1 METTPVLL
9 ARNVLSSV
17 LALAFPD
24 DLVTDATAQQDF
36 LSQVQQIKTIFDQ
49 QNVFALVTDG
59 KALGKLQSVLV
70 QLMDQPPTQG
80 ADALRVKAAAYDLLL
95 VMLQQFP
102 LTVIESYVTTAYV
115 ERIFKTLKFD
125 QTKSD
130 DVHERKLVAIAA
142 CKVTRELVRHVEL
155 YTPEAR
161 RALFD
166 SFPKLFPA
174 LLALLNGVAKGDW
187 SHESDYE
194 LWSNGIAVF
203 MQLLEVSPNAL
214 RSFSAKIEALCIQVF
229 QLPVAA
235 RDPSVAVYH
244 ENAIKC
250 LGLLANASEKPH
262 SSWKQMMD
270 RAIEMM
276 HVQVDGLVGKRQN
289 SQTQQPT
296 GIKHWTKEA
305 SSDTSTVYQRSATI
319 IYRLKVTASI
329 VAQCLANR
337 SISEREVQ
345 LVLGDVIV
353 LTRRTVAI
361 RAQDV
366 GKQSAV
372 SEDGVRLPSS
382 VVYGMLPDVQTYVLQ
397 AFSATIDR
405 AGICALRQASK
416 IISVIHLA
424 CETSC
429 EASQGALYRS
439 INTCVRTLGAS
450 AVEKLGNPLV
460 QDIVARCKRSLDDTK
475 ALQESET
482 KQAPQ
487 PAAVSEKKSQKGKKR
502 KRQTVDVSKLLDAA
516 QHVPFVS
523 AHTQAVRAR
532 NVEAALLAIATC
544 VNVYGSVLPIAT
556 RSLASEVCLLAR
568 KHQQK
573 QAGAV
578 AVNSEAISMLLLSDA
593 MSADASGAH
602 GANLVQAMQFWNS
615 AAAQSHQQTSMLMQ
629 LIALNAGE
637 TLLHPRGPPLA
648 VPLEQEATA
657 VQKQRLRKELSSS
670 VRGAMDWDNEDN
682 EEESDAEDETKTTEA
697 VEEEQEKDETVVK
710 RVKTKEDE
718 EMPDAEEDAE
728 VAEEEQE
735 EDEEEEEAD
744 EEDFDDKRPQV
755 ASTATKL
762 QAAQI
767 NDDGDD
773 SDDDEF
779 PDIVDEDADDE

>member
-17 LALAFPD
+17 LALGFPD
-24 DLVTDATAQQDF
+24 DLVTDTAAQQVF
-36 LSQVQQIKTIFDQ
+36 LSQFQQIKTIFEQ

-70 QLMDQPPTQG
+70 QLMDQPSVQG
-80 ADALRVKAAAYDLLL
+80 GDALRVKAAAYELLL

-102 LTVIESYVTTAYV
+102 LTQVESYVTTAYV

-125 QTKSD
+125 QTKRD
-130 DVHERKLVAIAA
+130 DVQERSLVAIAA
-142 CKVTRELVRHVEL
+142 CKVAGELVRHVEL

-161 RALFD
+161 RSLFD

-187 SHESDYE
+187 SHESDYD
-194 LWSNGIAVF
+194 LWSSGIAVF

-229 QLPVAA
+229 QLPVSA
-235 RDPSVAVYH
+235 REPGVEFYH

-270 RAIEMM
+270 KAVEMM
-276 HVQVDGLVGKRQN
+276 HVQVDGLVGKRQA
-289 SQTQQPT
+289 SQAQQPT
-296 GIKHWTKEA
+296 GIKHWTKDA
-305 SSDTSTVYQRSATI
+305 SSDATTVYQRAATI

-329 VAQCLANR
+329 VSRCLTNR

-345 LVLGDVIV
+345 LILGDVIA

-361 RAQDV
+361 RVQDV

-382 VVYGMLPDVQTYVLQ
+382 VVFGMLPDVQTYVLQ

-416 IISVIHLA
+416 IVSVIHLA
-424 CETSC
+424 CETSHV
-429 EASQGALYRS
+429 ASHEALYRS
-439 INTCVRTLGAS
+439 ISTCVRTLGAS

-460 QDIVARCKRSLDDTK
+460 QDIVARCKRSLDDIK
-475 ALQESET
+475 PQESSDP
-482 KQAPQ
+482 KQALQ
-487 PAAVSEKKSQKGKKR
+487 PAAVVEKKNQKGKKR
-502 KRQTVDVSKLLDAA
+502 KRQAVDISKLLDAA
-516 QHVPFVS
+516 ALVPFVS

-544 VNVYGSVLPIAT
+544 VNVYGCVLPIAT
-556 RSLASEVCLLAR
+556 RSMASEVCLMAR
-568 KHQQK
+568 KHQLK
-573 QAGAV
+573 QVGA
-578 AVNSEAISMLLLSDA
+578 ATTSDAISMLLLSDVV
-593 MSADASGAH
+593 SADASGAH
-602 GANLVQAMQFWNS
+602 GANLVQAMKFWNS
-615 AAAQSHQQTSMLMQ
+615 AAAQSHQQLMQ
-629 LIALNAGE
+629 LIALSAGE

-648 VPLEQEATA
+648 VPVEHEANA
-657 VQKQRLRKELSSS
+657 QKQRQRKELSSS
-670 VRGAMDWDNEDN
+670 VRGAMDWDNEDKD
-682 EEESDAEDETKTTEA
+682 EESEAEEDAKTTEA
-697 VEEEQEKDETVVK
+697 VDEELEEAQEEAVVK
-710 RVKTKEDE
+710 RTKTEDDK
-718 EMPDAEEDAE
+718 EMPTAEEEAE
-728 VAEEEQE
+728 AEEEQDKEVEQAEAE
-735 EDEEEEEAD
+735 EG
-744 EEDFDDKRPQV
+744 EDFDDKRSQV
-755 ASTATKL
+755 TSNVTKL
-762 QAAQI
+762 QAAHI
-767 NDDGDD
+767 NDDDD
-773 SDDDEF
+773 DDDDDEF
-779 PDIVDEDADDE
+779 PDIVDDDADEE